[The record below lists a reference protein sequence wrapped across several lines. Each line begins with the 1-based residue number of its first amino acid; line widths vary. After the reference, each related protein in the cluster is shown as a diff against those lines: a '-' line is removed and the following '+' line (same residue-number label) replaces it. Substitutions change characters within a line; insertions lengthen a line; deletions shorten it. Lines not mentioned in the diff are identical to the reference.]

1 LFQIVSTRLVAC
13 HTLGVSFWFPVP
25 TVKFRC
31 CNEEWEVQPASAG
44 FFGSTPVQP
53 YAWFSQQ
60 LLDFHTQ
67 LSTAGTSFTSLA
79 AALDRANVRQKDEG
93 LKVKTW

>member
-1 LFQIVSTRLVAC
+1 VAC
-13 HTLGVSFWFPVP
+13 HTLGVSFWLPVP
-25 TVKFRC
+25 SVKCRC

-79 AALDRANVRQKDEG
+79 AALDRANVRQKDAG